1 MNYIFSLAPMSSGM
15 RILTIMLWVLPFG
28 IFLFSPEKKAV
39 GIICLLVLLLYVS
52 IWIWWR
58 PTHFRIA
65 SESLK
70 IVFPGRKITI
80 PQEDIHLIRSI
91 NQQTFVD
98 EFGWAIRIGVGGLW
112 GGFGWLWTDKKGLIE
127 FYVSRVDGLVVI
139 ERIKGKTLLI
149 TPEKP
154 LEFMAVA
161 QTELL

>member
-1 MNYIFSLAPMSSGM
+1 MNYIFSLAPMSPTIK
-15 RILTIMLWVLPFG
+15 ILTIMLWVLPFG
-28 IFLFSPEKKAV
+28 IFLFSPEKKGT
-39 GIICLLVLLLYVS
+39 GIICLLILLLYVS

-58 PTHFRIA
+58 PTYFRIA

-80 PQEDIHLIRSI
+80 PREDIQLIRSI
-91 NQQTFVD
+91 SQQTFTD

-112 GGFGWLWTDKKGLIE
+112 GGFGWLWTEKKGLIE

-139 ERIKGKTLLI
+139 ERIQGKTLLI

-154 LEFMAVA
+154 REFIANA